1 MFSYY
6 ISMKIFP
13 VSIFKRAI
21 GTAAIAAGT
30 YFLPAAFNLNA
41 QERSLTQDTFS
52 RVEKVPVSGT
62 SDTTVLACAPSPK
75 ITVAGEKN
83 LAAIVVDLSQNVLYH
98 YNDKGEAVAAYLVA
112 SGKKSTPTDK
122 GLRIVTHIE
131 SYPYKSAPAGTKRRR
146 NPGNY
151 GPRIICLETVNPK
164 TGARGKT
171 GEFIHGNSNPKTLGK
186 YASLGCIRM
195 DNEVIKKLAR
205 EIKRG
210 AFVLIK

>member
-1 MFSYY
+1 MQ
-6 ISMKIFP
+6 II
-13 VSIFKRAI
+13 
-21 GTAAIAAGT
+21 
-30 YFLPAAFNLNA
+30 FNL
-41 QERSLTQDTFS
+41 
-52 RVEKVPVSGT
+52 
-62 SDTTVLACAPSPK
+62 
-75 ITVAGEKN
+75 
-83 LAAIVVDLSQNVLYH
+83 VLYH